1 MLAQTEQAGCGP
13 SMVRIS
19 RPIPAHAVTGPR
31 SKPRP
36 SPAHEGRRAN
46 GSGPGTDRPR
56 RFLRPVRSQSAGAG
70 RFSGSAGKRP
80 ARRMGPLRADSGGF
94 LVTLLPAKESRTAG
108 FVIAPQGAERFPT
121 DGKKGDKRPFSAVSG
136 KKNIRPGGFKAEN
149 LPQRAAPF
157 RLPFI
162 LPHPA
167 V

>member
-1 MLAQTEQAGCGP
+1 
-13 SMVRIS
+13 
-19 RPIPAHAVTGPR
+19 
-31 SKPRP
+31 
-36 SPAHEGRRAN
+36 
-46 GSGPGTDRPR
+46 
-56 RFLRPVRSQSAGAG
+56 
-70 RFSGSAGKRP
+70 
-80 ARRMGPLRADSGGF
+80 MGPLRADSAGVAKPRRTCHGPSTGLPGLCKQTPALLLAGEGTV
-94 LVTLLPAKESRTAG
+94 LVTLLAAKESRTAG

-157 RLPFI
+157 RLPLI